1 MKDTSIKRQSLC
13 LCRRKKAFVLSFLLT
28 LLTFLP
34 CKSDTTV
41 FQQIIDNVVE
51 RELQTSTISS
61 SVSSTRSYM
70 SSIQSD
76 GSWAD
81 IDYSSTA
88 QTNWAPVTHL
98 DRLRHMAIAYVS
110 QESSLCGDT
119 ALYTD
124 IVNGLNYWYTK
135 KPTSTNWYMYEIG
148 WPQRMGVIL
157 CLMRKAAKQVPS
169 TTEQNILAW
178 QKSISKGP
186 NQSGSQGTGANK
198 MDIALQW
205 IYRTALQEDQTNLDF
220 AVDQFFLPIK
230 FNSGEGLQSDY
241 SYLQHG
247 PQLSVGAY
255 GNSVLTAM
263 IKVVYYLEGTTY
275 AEQGDY
281 MDYISKFVRLAYLP
295 SVRGQYMSYNN
306 VGRSVGGK
314 GGTARSSFATITAA
328 LASLDAQNATE
339 YNNATLR
346 LQGKASAGY
355 ALPDYHRHFWRSDYT
370 IHQRGTFS
378 MDVRTASTRT
388 YRCENGN
395 GTNLKGYFMTEGG
408 TWISQTGKE
417 YADISVVWDWA
428 HLPGTTVPAVSSI
441 PQPAQ
446 WGTYGQ
452 STFTGG
458 VSDGV
463 YGATAYKMNNTEY
476 SIGTQA
482 NKSWF
487 FFDKEVVCLGSGIK
501 STNACNVHT
510 TINQCYL
517 NGTVTAEKASGIS
530 DIISSGEH
538 GLDSTLWVNHDG
550 ISYYFPN
557 GASNLNVRNDA
568 QSGTWKSI
576 DSSSSDTQT
585 YTKNVFKM
593 WLDHGNKPTAASYA
607 YFIVPNTNTI
617 ESARGTIDTI
627 SLLNTDSVQAV
638 YNKSLQIIQA
648 IFYRSCKMRFDS
660 IEVAVSNPCAVMFR
674 NVDTKEVKTYVSD
687 PSYGVD
693 SLTIYAKFPSLSYK
707 QAGCKF
713 NVASQYVGST
723 VDFVINEAS
732 TDSVYISVEAIVL
745 DKEELTLNAQNMYAE
760 LNATTSPANVTRPGL
775 TWKSSNEN
783 VIKVDNNGHVMALR
797 SGTANV
803 TVESV
808 DGVSASCSVTVDEGL
823 ATAYTTADAY
833 VYDGQKTTNY
843 GTATSLVVRKDGTG
857 YCRGAY
863 VRFPMSALD
872 SLDATDGSL
881 NVKLVLSVKS
891 GAEKVNEVHWT
902 IHSLKT
908 YDWNETT
915 VTWNNG
921 PSTLA
926 TLATQRCFIPGSVWK
941 DNYVEFDVTSYA
953 LSQYQSG
960 ASDLSVYIYQNARAT
975 GGKGTSSFY
984 SRENGNALL
993 SPRLVVSGNEK
1004 AVGINTVKSA
1014 TGKARATLKNEEL
1027 AISTTAAAK
1036 AVLYDVQGQVVE
1048 VFTIPAE
1055 GDYTFRVD
1063 GLQKGVYLLRVN
1075 NETIKLLK

>member
-1 MKDTSIKRQSLC
+1 MKNTSVKRQYLYVC
-13 LCRRKKAFVLSFLLT
+13 GKKKACALSFLFT

-41 FQQIIDNVVE
+41 FQKIIDNVVA
-51 RELQTSTISS
+51 REIQTSSISS

-70 SSIQSD
+70 SNIQSD
-76 GSWAD
+76 GSWSD
-81 IDYSSTA
+81 INYSSTA

-98 DRLRHMAIAYVS
+98 DRLQHMAVAYVS
-110 QESSLCGDT
+110 EESTLCGDT

-124 IVNGLNYWYTK
+124 IVNGLNYWYAK

-157 CLMRKAAKQVPS
+157 CLMRKGAKQIPS
-169 TTEQNILAW
+169 TTEQNILTW
-178 QKSISKGP
+178 QKSLSKGP

-205 IYRTALQEDQTNLDF
+205 IYRTALQEDKTNLDF
-220 AVDQFFLPIK
+220 AVEQFFLPIK
-230 FNSGEGLQSDY
+230 FNSGEGLQCDY
-241 SYLQHG
+241 SYQQHG

-255 GNSVLTAM
+255 GNSILTAT
-263 IKVVYYLEGTTY
+263 IKVVYYLDGTSY

-281 MDYISKFVRLAYLP
+281 MDYISKFVRIGYLP

-314 GGTARSSFATITAA
+314 GGTSRSSFATITTA

-346 LQGKASAGY
+346 LQGKEEAGY

-395 GTNLKGYFMTEGG
+395 GTNLKGYFMSEGG
-408 TWISQTGKE
+408 TWISQSGKE
-417 YADISVVWDWA
+417 YADIPVVWDWA

-458 VSDGV
+458 VSDGT
-463 YGATAYKMNNTEY
+463 YGATTYKMNNTEY

-487 FFDKEVVCLGSGIK
+487 FFDKEVVCMGSGIK
-501 STNACNVHT
+501 STNSSDVHT

-517 NGTVTAEKASGIS
+517 NGTVTAETASGNS
-530 DIISSGEH
+530 NTLDTGEH
-538 GLDSTLWVNHDG
+538 GLDSIMWVNHDG

-557 GASNLNVRNDA
+557 GASNLNVRNDE

-593 WLDHGNKPTAASYA
+593 WLNHGNKPTAASYA

-617 ESARGTIDTI
+617 KSAKETIDTM

-638 YNKSLQIIQA
+638 YNKSLNMIQA

-660 IEVAVSNPCAVMFR
+660 IEVSVSSPCAVMFR

-687 PSYGVD
+687 PSYGLD

-707 QAGCKF
+707 QLECKF
-713 NVASQYVGST
+713 NVESQYLGST
-723 VDFVINEAS
+723 VDCVINEAT
-732 TDSVYISVEAIVL
+732 TDSVYVPVESVVL
-745 DKEELTLNAQNMYAE
+745 DKEELTLDAQNMYAE
-760 LNATTSPANVTRPGL
+760 LSATISPAIVTNSDL
-775 TWKSSNEN
+775 TWMSSDEN
-783 VIKVDNNGHVMALR
+783 IVRVDNQGHVMALR
-797 SGTANV
+797 SGTAYV
-803 TVESV
+803 TVKSA
-808 DGVSASCSVTVDEGL
+808 DGVSASCLVTVDKGL
-823 ATAYTTADAY
+823 ATAYTTADSY
-833 VYDGQKTTNY
+833 VYDGQKNTNY

-863 VRFPMSALD
+863 VRFPLSALD

-881 NVKLVLSVKS
+881 NVKLVLSVRS
-891 GAEKVNEVHWT
+891 GAEKVKEVNWT
-902 IHSLKT
+902 IHSLT
-908 YDWNETT
+908 TDDWTETA

-921 PSTLA
+921 PSTQS
-926 TLATQRCFIPGSVWK
+926 TLATQGCFIPGSVWK
-941 DNYVEFDVTSYA
+941 DNYVEFDITSYA

-960 ASDLSVYIYQNARAT
+960 ASDFSVYIYQSARAT

-993 SPRLVVSGNEK
+993 SPRLVVSGSEK
-1004 AVGINTVKSA
+1004 SVGINA
-1014 TGKARATLKNEEL
+1014 ATLIKGKVHAALKNDEL
-1027 AISTTAAAK
+1027 AISATAAAK
-1036 AVLYDVQGQVVE
+1036 AVLYDVQGQIVGT
-1048 VFTIPAE
+1048 FAIPAE